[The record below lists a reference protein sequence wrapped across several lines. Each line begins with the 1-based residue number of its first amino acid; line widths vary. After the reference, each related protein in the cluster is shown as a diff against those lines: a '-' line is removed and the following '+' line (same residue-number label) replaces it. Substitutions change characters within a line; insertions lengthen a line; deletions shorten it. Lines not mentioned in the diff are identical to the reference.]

1 MPIGPI
7 LAALR
12 RNKAGA
18 ILIGLQL
25 ALTLAIVCNALFI
38 IVQRL
43 GYIGRPSGVDEASLF
58 VVRNIWVGRTG
69 NDAATLIPSDLA
81 TIRATPGVANVYA
94 TNSFPLSGGGWSTG
108 LNLMPGQEKSTAQT
122 TVYAADDQT
131 LDTLGVRLVAGRN
144 FRPDEVT
151 DYVPDTKMAPPV
163 IIVTQDLA
171 SKLFPDGSA
180 LGKAVYMGGKTSP
193 PSTIIGIVDRLQT
206 PWVGS
211 SWSDKFFLRT
221 TLVPHRMLNPSANFV
236 VRALP
241 GQRDAAIKAV
251 AEQLF
256 KTDRLRLIP
265 WTRGYDDIRQRA
277 YKKDRGMATL
287 MTIVCTA
294 LLLVTAAGIV
304 GLASFWVG
312 QRHRQIGIRR
322 ALGATRGDILRYFQT
337 ENLLIAGVGVVVGV
351 IAATALNVWLVTH
364 YEMARLSWLYLLS
377 GAVVIVVLGQLAVLQ
392 PALRASRVPPVAAT
406 RAA

>member
-1 MPIGPI
+1 MHIGPI
-7 LAALR
+7 LNALR

-38 IVQRL
+38 IGQRL
-43 GYIGRPSGVDEASLF
+43 GYIGRGSGVDEASLF
-58 VVRNIWVGRTG
+58 VVSNIWVGRADQ
-69 NDAATLIPSDLA
+69 DASARIPSDLA
-81 TIRATPGVANVYA
+81 TIRDTPGVENAYS

-108 LNLMPGQEKSTAQT
+108 LSLKPDQAKSTAQT
-122 TVYAADDQT
+122 TVYAIDDHAI
-131 LDTLGVRLVAGRN
+131 DTLGVHLVAGRN
-144 FRPDEVT
+144 FTPEEIT
-151 DYVPDTKMAPPV
+151 DFAPNAHMAPAV
-163 IIVTQDLA
+163 IIITQDLA
-171 SKLFPDGSA
+171 NKVFPDGSA
-180 LGKAVYMGGKTSP
+180 LGKAVYMGGRTAP
-193 PSTIIGIVDRLQT
+193 PSTIVGIIDRLQT
-206 PWVGS
+206 PWVGN
-211 SWSDKFFLRT
+211 SWSDKFFLYC
-221 TLVPHRMLNPSANFV
+221 TLVPHRMLNTSTNFV
-236 VRALP
+236 VRAKP
-241 GQRDAAIKAV
+241 GQSDAAIKAV
-251 AEQLF
+251 QDRLYAS
-256 KTDRLRLIP
+256 DRLRVIP
-265 WTRGYDDIRQRA
+265 WARTYDEIRTRA

-287 MTIVCTA
+287 MTVVCTA

-322 ALGATRGDILRYFQT
+322 ALGATRNDILRYFQT

-351 IAATALNVWLVTH
+351 VAAIGLNVWLVTH
-364 YEMARLSWLYLLS
+364 YEMARLSPLYVLM